1 MKIASSLYAD
11 ATISLRFFNEY
22 VQTWNNNN
30 LIKKKK
36 VIVYQPL
43 RRILS
48 SPVLSPFLP
57 SVFPRQFVLYISL
70 VLPLFVHVS
79 RNGKVE
85 IALRHQSSQEEKK
98 KKISKNAHNSKMVC
112 LAEQD
117 NRHHRNRNV
126 SLKGTSPIQ
135 RRQCFIPL
143 HPLLCHALYCPFEEY
158 FQITDVNS
166 FGAFEFQLYPVSEQ
180 QGRSFPQVHEPNQ

>member
-98 KKISKNAHNSKMVC
+98 KKKYPRMHTTLRWCVWLNKII
-112 LAEQD
+112 D
-117 NRHHRNRNV
+117 TT
-126 SLKGTSPIQ
+126 GTGT
-135 RRQCFIPL
+135 FL
-143 HPLLCHALYCPFEEY
+143 
-158 FQITDVNS
+158 
-166 FGAFEFQLYPVSEQ
+166 
-180 QGRSFPQVHEPNQ
+180 